1 MSQTEASSRSLPLVG
16 GGESTAVW
24 FSAGS
29 EPFAGAA
36 GSSTSHPE
44 VVKASVLTRF
54 SASSPQSRGSHSAL
68 YEMSYSELATE
79 SLSSSSSE
87 SLGFS
92 APRGERS
99 SESPPRNRTPEEGGG
114 LPELDLQ

>member
-1 MSQTEASSRSLPLVG
+1 MDFQHFGVVVLR
-16 GGESTAVW
+16 
-24 FSAGS
+24 AG
-29 EPFAGAA
+29 FLYRAA

-44 VVKASVLTRF
+44 VVNASVLTRF
-54 SASSPQSRGSHSAL
+54 SASAPQSQGSDPAL

-79 SLSSSSSE
+79 ALSSSSSE

-99 SESPPRNRTPEEGGG
+99 SESPSTEPHPEEGGG